1 MEASTKELID
11 ELKQVDAKL
20 RKVRQSY
27 DEKTKI
33 LHKMSAR
40 IQARL
45 RLRCDHEWIRDSH
58 PYAEYY
64 CKHCTL
70 HK

>member
-1 MEASTKELID
+1 MEASTKELIA

-33 LHKMSAR
+33 LNKMSAG

-45 RLRCDHEWIRDSH
+45 RLRCDHEWIRDSY

-70 HK
+70 SK

>member
-11 ELKQVDAKL
+11 ELKQVDAKI

-33 LHKMSAR
+33 LNKMSAR

-45 RLRCDHEWIRDSH
+45 RLRCDHEWIIDSH
-58 PYAEYY
+58 QYAEYY

-70 HK
+70 SK